1 MKKQNAFVTQHITP
15 HLANSTSN
23 EGVIDDSISLS
34 KSLIGGSMNA
44 CKMRI
49 ITFCVPERVV
59 QGNHVS
65 VVPRLRTRMIIFE
78 KSDGTVALYYGD
90 AEEADYLAAEDYLLT
105 LPNTHSA
112 DLLAQQFCSQMIHEG
127 YVKEDDRIQ
136 LKPNR
141 VNLPLGNQSTPPN
154 NSVVEMQQ
162 YGESVPGQSSNEVA
176 KPAPG
181 NNASINLSQNL
192 VTNPRMLPPGNPQA
206 LQISQGLLSGV
217 SMSSRPQQ
225 LDSQQTVQQQ
235 QQLQQNQHTLIQ
247 QQNPQFQRSPMML
260 GTNQLSHLNPVGQ
273 NSNMPLG
280 NHMLNK
286 SSALQIQ
293 MFQQHQQ
300 QQQQQQPQM
309 QRKMMMGLGQAM
321 GMGNLRSNL
330 VGLAPMGNP
339 MGMGGARGGIGG
351 SGISAPMTSISG
363 MGNTGQNPMNLS
375 QTSNITNSI
384 SQQFRSGS
392 LNSTSAE
399 ILSRLRLVQ
408 TRGSMLG
415 SPQSNIA
422 GISGAR
428 QMHPGTASLS
438 MLGRANT
445 MQRPIGPMGPPK
457 MMAGMNL
464 YMNQQQQQQQQPQ
477 QQQQHQQQ
485 LQIQQQLQQQQQQE
499 TSSQLQAV
507 VSPPQVGSPSMGVP
521 PLNQQTQQQAS
532 PQQISQRTPMSP
544 QISSGAIH
552 AISAGNPE
560 ACPAS
565 PQLSS
570 QTLGSVSSITNSPMD
585 MQGVNKS
592 NSVSNAQ

>member
-1 MKKQNAFVTQHITP
+1 
-15 HLANSTSN
+15 
-23 EGVIDDSISLS
+23 
-34 KSLIGGSMNA
+34 
-44 CKMRI
+44 
-49 ITFCVPERVV
+49 
-59 QGNHVS
+59 
-65 VVPRLRTRMIIFE
+65 MIR
-78 KSDGTVALYYGD
+78 
-90 AEEADYLAAEDYLLT
+90 
-105 LPNTHSA
+105 
-112 DLLAQQFCSQMIHEG
+112 EG

-136 LKPNR
+136 LKPNL
-141 VNLPLGNQSTPPN
+141 VNLPSGNQSTAPN
-154 NSVVEMQQ
+154 NAVVEMQP
-162 YGESVPGQSSNEVA
+162 YGEPVPGQSSNEIA
-176 KPAPG
+176 KPVSG

-206 LQISQGLLSGV
+206 LQISQGLLSSA

-235 QQLQQNQHTLIQ
+235 QQQQMQQNQHTLIQ
-247 QQNPQFQRSPMML
+247 QQNSQFQRSPMML

-280 NHMLNK
+280 NHILNK
-286 SSALQIQ
+286 SSALQMQ
-293 MFQQHQQ
+293 MFQQQ

-309 QRKMMMGLGQAM
+309 QRKMMVGLGTNV
-321 GMGNLRSNL
+321 GMGNLRNNL

-339 MGMGGARGGIGG
+339 MGMGSARGGIGG
-351 SGISAPMTSISG
+351 SGISAPMTSIAG
-363 MGNTGQNPMNLS
+363 MGNMGQNPMNLS

-399 ILSRLRLVQ
+399 ILSKLRLVP
-408 TRGSMLG
+408 TRNMMG
-415 SPQSNIA
+415 SPQSNLA

-428 QMHPGTASLS
+428 QMHPGTAGLS
-438 MLGRANT
+438 IMGRTNA
-445 MQRPIGPMGPPK
+445 MQRPMGPPK

-464 YMNQQQQQQQQPQ
+464 YMNQQQQQHQQPQ

-485 LQIQQQLQQQQQQE
+485 LQLQQQLQQQQQQQE

-532 PQQISQRTPMSP
+532 PQQMSQRTPMSP

-592 NSVSNAQ
+592 NSVTNAQ